1 MLHYL
6 FDPPPPLLQETLSA
20 LHAQLSPLVYWP
32 ERGSLLACMPR
43 AFVEALGGDQAAVVV
58 DCLEV
63 SIERPSS
70 MKGREQTYS
79 YQRHTYTMKYL
90 VAMTPQGAIA
100 FVSPALGGRTTDME
114 VG

>member
-1 MLHYL
+1 M
-6 FDPPPPLLQETLSA
+6 

-32 ERGSLLACMPR
+32 ERGSLLACMPLP
-43 AFVEALGGDQAAVVV
+43 FVEALGGDHVTVVL

-63 SIERPSS
+63 RIERPRS

-79 YQRHTYTMKYL
+79 YKRHTYTMKYL
-90 VAMTPQGAIA
+90 VAMTPQGAVA
-100 FVSPALGGRTTDME
+100 FVSPALGGRTSDMQ